1 MSKKILMFGASWC
14 APCKAMKEV
23 VKELPE
29 DIELKYY
36 DIEENMKLAA
46 SHSVRNLPTF
56 LIVEETLGAPIII
69 DRQTGIR
76 TIEQL
81 TKNI

>member
-29 DIELKYY
+29 DVELIYY
-36 DIEENMKLAA
+36 DIEENMEFAA

-56 LIVEETLGAPIII
+56 LIIEGSEVAPTII
-69 DRQTGIR
+69 DRQIGIR